1 MREKSEPLHAL
12 LHNSET
18 GKIHNVKHTINVIK
32 TPMMPPGARKA
43 FELLPFFYK
52 EFLSPNKPNRHQKV
66 VTSGCEVIT
75 SGPEKCVKKRTSA
88 CTTSQKGNSE
98 NT

>member
-12 LHNSET
+12 LHKSET
-18 GKIHNVKHTINVIK
+18 EKIHNVKHTINVIK
-32 TPMMPPGARKA
+32 THMMPPGARKA

-52 EFLSPNKPNRHQKV
+52 EFLSPNKPNRYQK
-66 VTSGCEVIT
+66 VIT

-88 CTTSQKGNSE
+88 CGINVTLE
-98 NT
+98 NTHKIFQTFD